1 MPAWTPEWPMIEK
14 DWRVR
19 KNGNDRKLWRLLT
32 AFLAALPIFPVHP
45 VLAQGEVGRRIDA
58 RLNTVP
64 FNRQFWGIALVDEN
78 GRLVY
83 GRNESRLFVPASNT
97 KLIVS
102 AVASALLPPDWRAK
116 TSVYGGAVVGGV
128 LQGDLVLY
136 GRGDPTMDKRC
147 YAADSTLAGVC
158 DVDPFVRVRQL
169 AEALRARGVRV

>member
-1 MPAWTPEWPMIEK
+1 MLEWTLGWRMLRK
-14 DWRVR
+14 DGKVAF
-19 KNGNDRKLWRLLT
+19 LILLT
-32 AFLAALPIFPVHP
+32 FLPILP
-45 VLAQGEVGRRIDA
+45 VLAQSPAARIDA

-64 FNRQFWGIALVDEN
+64 FNRQLWGIALLDQN

-83 GRNESRLFVPASNT
+83 GRNESRLFIPASNT

-102 AVASALLPPDWRAK
+102 AVASALLPPDWRVK
-116 TSVYGGAVVGGV
+116 TSVYGGPVVGGV

-158 DVDPFVRVRQL
+158 DIDPFVRVRQL
-169 AEALRARGVRV
+169 AQGLRA